1 MCWPHD
7 CCLLNPFLVSCYRH
21 QNFAHD
27 LILSLCSLF
36 SSVIKS
42 SAIHQRFVFCRAF
55 WSQLPFFSQGRVS
68 MKSYDL
74 RINVMALC
82 RKHSRKLFWF
92 SVSIWGVLRDF
103 FGGNPLF
110 LLKLDWQLAWQCCLG
125 YREKIILTIRIRT
138 FHLFLLFFS
147 FFSVSLVIVPPHT
160 LFLHDNKTE
169 KASRQFLLKSF
180 SSLVHQLVHN
190 RCTNPKEFANMQ
202 CIFPY

>member
-1 MCWPHD
+1 MCIIFPHLLPVYSRYWACLINLGLIQLNSTSYFKIFCVFLCWPHD

-21 QNFAHD
+21 QNFARD

-92 SVSIWGVLRDF
+92 SVSIWGVLWDF
-103 FGGNPLF
+103 LGGNPLF
-110 LLKLDWQLAWQCCLG
+110 LLK
-125 YREKIILTIRIRT
+125 
-138 FHLFLLFFS
+138 
-147 FFSVSLVIVPPHT
+147 
-160 LFLHDNKTE
+160 
-169 KASRQFLLKSF
+169 
-180 SSLVHQLVHN
+180 
-190 RCTNPKEFANMQ
+190 
-202 CIFPY
+202 